1 MFGLASNKDRRG
13 TMSEKQR
20 IRNAER
26 NRTMAIG
33 MAIGMPTFALAG
45 LILCIATDTP
55 GLLGVGPAIGLAMG
69 IAIGEGLY
77 QRSRQNEAD
86 ER

>member
-1 MFGLASNKDRRG
+1 MFGPASNKDRRG
-13 TMSEKQR
+13 TMSEKGR
-20 IRNAER
+20 IRNSER
-26 NRTMAIG
+26 DRYMAIG
-33 MAIGMPTFALAG
+33 IAIGMPIFALAG
-45 LILCIATDTP
+45 FIVCIATDSF
-55 GLLGVGPAIGLAMG
+55 GLLGVGPAIGLTMG

>member
-1 MFGLASNKDRRG
+1 
-13 TMSEKQR
+13 MSERGR
-20 IRNAER
+20 IRNSER
-26 NRTMAIG
+26 DRY
-33 MAIGMPTFALAG
+33 MAIGMPIFALAG
-45 LILCIATDTP
+45 FIVCIATDNP
-55 GLLGVGPAIGLAMG
+55 GLIGVGPAVGLAMG

>member
-1 MFGLASNKDRRG
+1 MFGLANNKARRG

-20 IRNAER
+20 IRNSER
-26 NRTMAIG
+26 DRYIAIG
-33 MAIGMPTFALAG
+33 MAIGMPIFGLAG
-45 LILCIATDTP
+45 LILCIATDNP
-55 GLLGVGPAIGLAMG
+55 GLMGVGPAVGLAMG

-77 QRSRQNEAD
+77 QRSRQSEAD